1 MKLPKKQERKLQ
13 ELHFTISYPVQKT
26 LPLQITYFTKRKC
39 GCMVNAFSSGKLAY
53 SRAYHVTM
61 VLFNF
66 IVHICSSSPCLN
78 NGTHAVLSMHL
89 QDIFAHVH
97 PDIQVIIVKVRIY
110 LYFYFYLCIPDEI
123 FQFQAHSFCKSNH
136 AENK

>member
-26 LPLQITYFTKRKC
+26 LPLQITYFTNRKC

-53 SRAYHVTM
+53 SLAYHVTM

-78 NGTHAVLSMHL
+78 NGTCSIVNASTGYICSCPPGYSGHHCESKNLF
-89 QDIFAHVH
+89 IFLFLFVH
-97 PDIQVIIVKVRIY
+97 SR
-110 LYFYFYLCIPDEI
+110 
-123 FQFQAHSFCKSNH
+123 
-136 AENK
+136 